1 MFVLC
6 LVDLSATNDL
16 ETSQLSTSSQK
27 RIKVRPALIADDDN
41 DEGIEIVATKP
52 SKNRGS
58 KPESPK
64 LEKMGS
70 REHLKTK
77 QQIED
82 LRQEYGDSW
91 LQCQSASKVQDV
103 MGIQMPIKTTPFKTT
118 EEKLESM
125 FNLESSPNVSNEQQ
139 TSTPI
144 QKSKHRDFGHSSAE
158 VNLKALSGIRICF
171 NFSIDY

>member
-1 MFVLC
+1 M
-6 LVDLSATNDL
+6 
-16 ETSQLSTSSQK
+16 
-27 RIKVRPALIADDDN
+27 IADDDN
-41 DEGIEIVATKP
+41 DEEIEILATK
-52 SKNRGS
+52 SSSRRLS

-64 LEKMGS
+64 LEARCS

-82 LRQEYGDSW
+82 LRKEYGDGW

-103 MGIQMPIKTTPFKTT
+103 MGIQVPIRTTPSKTT

-125 FNLESSPNVSNEQQ
+125 FNLGSLSNVSSEH

-144 QKSKHRDFGHSSAE
+144 QKSIHRDFGSSQGDVVSPE
-158 VNLKALSGIRICF
+158 
-171 NFSIDY
+171 